1 MNDVTRAGAVV
12 LTAATMLLAARPA
25 RAAQPPTPALEAAE
39 EAKPTTKPT
48 GAEALNQLLQKKMP
62 EVRFDAIGLS
72 DVVDFLRDVTGA
84 NIAVD
89 WRGLA
94 AAGVKE
100 STPVSARLR
109 DVPFQKALDVILADA
124 DGGKK
129 LLTTVTRDNILV
141 ILPAKDAAARQARW
155 AAHDK
160 HPAAGG
166 VQQLLDARLPEVRF
180 DKTPFGDVVDFLRDI
195 SAANLFVA
203 WKPLEEAGV
212 SKKTSVSMKLKD
224 ARLGDVL
231 LVLLD
236 DLPAKRELDYTVDQ
250 NVIQIAPAAEQKP
263 AK

>member
-1 MNDVTRAGAVV
+1 MNDVTRAGAGV
-12 LTAATMLLAARPA
+12 LVAAAMLLAARPA
-25 RAAQPPTPALEAAE
+25 RAAQPPTTAQEAAE
-39 EAKPTTKPT
+39 EAKPTTKPS
-48 GAEALNQLLQKKMP
+48 GAEALDQLLRKKMP
-62 EVRFDAIGLS
+62 EVRFDAIALS
-72 DVVDFLRDVTGA
+72 DVIDFLRDVSGA

-89 WRGLA
+89 WRRLA

-100 STPVSARLR
+100 ATPVSARLR

-129 LLTTVTRDNILV
+129 LMTTVTRDNILV

-180 DKTPFGDVVDFLRDI
+180 DKTPLSDVVDFLRDI
-195 SAANLFVA
+195 SAANIFVA

-212 SKKTSVSMKLKD
+212 SKKTRVSMRLRE

-236 DLPAKRELDYTVDQ
+236 DLPAKHDLDYTVDQ
-250 NVIQIAPAAEQKP
+250 NVIQIAPAADSKP